1 MPRPVAEDTRNRIL
15 DAAEHCF
22 IRQGFAATS
31 MREIADRSATT
42 NSLIVHHFS
51 TKAELWEQ
59 VKQRRMQG
67 FLEKQHEILSR
78 ADLNIEQ
85 FLDATRL
92 YFELLRDDP
101 ALVQLLARAE
111 LEQDLTCSRFKQE
124 LVTGFVE
131 RITAGQQA
139 GIFRAGIKPAY
150 LLALI
155 LGAVTQWMEA
165 RHQFTSWDEIATEND
180 PDNDFLET
188 LIDVLLHGVQ
198 GASA

>member
-1 MPRPVAEDTRNRIL
+1 MARPVAEDTRSRIL
-15 DAAEHCF
+15 DAAEQCF
-22 IRQGFAATS
+22 IHKGFAATS
-31 MREIADRSATT
+31 MREIANHSKTT

-59 VKQRRMQG
+59 VKQRRMAG
-67 FLEKQHEILSR
+67 FLDKQHAILAKS
-78 ADLNIEQ
+78 DLNIEQ

-124 LVTGFVE
+124 LVTGFVD
-131 RITAGQQA
+131 RIVAGQQQQ
-139 GIFRAGIKPAY
+139 IFRGQVKPAY

-155 LGAVTQWMEA
+155 LSSITQWMEA
-165 RHQFTSWDEIATEND
+165 RHQFTSWDEIASDDN
-180 PDNDFLET
+180 PDDAFLET

-198 GASA
+198 GAKS

>member
-1 MPRPVAEDTRNRIL
+1 MARPVAEDTRTRIL
-15 DAAEHCF
+15 DAAEQCF

-31 MREIADRSATT
+31 MREIATRSDTT

-67 FLEKQHEILSR
+67 FLERQQAILAR
-78 ADLNIEQ
+78 TELDMEQ
-85 FLDATRL
+85 FLEATRL

-131 RITAGQQA
+131 RISAGQQQR
-139 GIFRAGIKPAY
+139 IFHQRVQPAY

-155 LGAVTQWMEA
+155 IGSITQWMEA
-165 RHQFTSWDEIATEND
+165 RHQFTSWDEIAGDTD
-180 PDNDFLET
+180 PDDAFLQT
-188 LIDVLLHGVQ
+188 FIDVLLHGIQ
-198 GASA
+198 GPKA